1 MQVRRG
7 LDRARGDRVDVLAI
21 LGAGII
27 AQVGV
32 STPDGP
38 LVLPM
43 AYGCDES
50 ARKRSP
56 SR

>member
-7 LDRARGDRVDVLAI
+7 LDRARGDRVDVLAF

-27 AQVGV
+27 AQAGI

-43 AYGCDES
+43 AYGRHD
-50 ARKRSP
+50 
-56 SR
+56 